1 MEEFNKNKFSELTKK
16 YMPLAGIILL
26 TLLLMIFFRFDKRN
40 INGLI
45 EEGKNNLA
53 ALYAKNLKP
62 LFVSTEIT
70 NEDVFNFAIYQ
81 SLPIDK
87 ESNKLLLVSNEGKDN
102 RVFEFKPAAYN
113 PFTNNYER
121 FVDYLELTS
130 EQRLKVDSILGTYKK
145 EIYLSVLKSDKN
157 AIAINPQLSNLQKAA
172 LADLIAFSEKIN
184 KDKTLQLLTLG
195 DNIFNVEQL
204 RSYAAT
210 AKEILDNEY
219 IFITPDTVFR
229 TEFKIDTRGIEKL
242 SNIDLNKHIVANNI
256 KDNFKIEFKL
266 DNHKKVKEKKRIN
279 PEAEIY
285 HHVDSSIVKIVI
297 PLPKI
302 SSEHYSQ
309 INDSI
314 KINLEKAADR
324 LKMLSIK
331 WETVTNDYQKR
342 SDTNI
347 PGYSKRGEPIQ
358 FHFNFDPGAFAKYAE
373 NIAKG
378 NYKDLEKFG
387 IILDSAALQFGKNF
401 SDSLIKKIKNP
412 DREMRKKRVVNAA
425 PKETLK

>member
-1 MEEFNKNKFSELTKK
+1 
-16 YMPLAGIILL
+16 
-26 TLLLMIFFRFDKRN
+26 
-40 INGLI
+40 
-45 EEGKNNLA
+45 
-53 ALYAKNLKP
+53 
-62 LFVSTEIT
+62 
-70 NEDVFNFAIYQ
+70 
-81 SLPIDK
+81 
-87 ESNKLLLVSNEGKDN
+87 
-102 RVFEFKPAAYN
+102 
-113 PFTNNYER
+113 
-121 FVDYLELTS
+121 
-130 EQRLKVDSILGTYKK
+130 
-145 EIYLSVLKSDKN
+145 
-157 AIAINPQLSNLQKAA
+157 LQKAA